1 VVSHL
6 RAQQSD
12 DNIAVSFAYCNSR
25 DSLKSNPTVL
35 VGSILKQ
42 LCLLQSELH
51 EGVEDLYNTL
61 DKECSKH
68 PSWKEL
74 STLLLP
80 VASEHRKSFL
90 VVDGLDECDQVEN
103 FSRLL
108 IDVGASA
115 STTIKIFITSRPEN
129 RLLKIFRHIPSITIT
144 SGSAD
149 DMKLYIESEVNNII
163 QSEKLLLGDP
173 KLKDE
178 IIDIL
183 ISKADGMYAFDSF
196 FPRGGYTWF

>member
-1 VVSHL
+1 M
-6 RAQQSD
+6 Q
-12 DNIAVSFAYCNSR
+12 
-25 DSLKSNPTVL
+25 P
-35 VGSILKQ
+35 
-42 LCLLQSELH
+42 ELH
-51 EGVEDLYNTL
+51 EGVEDLYNAL
-61 DKECSKH
+61 DKERSKH

-80 VASEHRKSFL
+80 VASEFRKSFL
-90 VVDGLDECDQVEN
+90 VVDGLDECDHVEN

-108 IDVGASA
+108 IDIGTSTG
-115 STTIKIFITSRPEN
+115 TTIKVFITSRPEN
-129 RLLKIFRHIPSITIT
+129 SFVKIFRHVPSITIT

-178 IIDIL
+178 IIDSL
-183 ISKADGMYAFDSF
+183 VSKADGMYVFDSLSL
-196 FPRGGYTWF
+196 RDG